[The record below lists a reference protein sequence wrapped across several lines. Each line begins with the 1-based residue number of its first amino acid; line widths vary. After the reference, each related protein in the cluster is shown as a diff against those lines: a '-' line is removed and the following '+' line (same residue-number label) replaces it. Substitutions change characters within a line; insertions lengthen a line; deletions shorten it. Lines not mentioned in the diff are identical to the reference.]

1 MSSKRQEPKYKINRR
16 LGVNLW
22 GRPKSPLN
30 RREYGPGQ
38 HGQRRK
44 KPSDFGTQLA
54 AKQKLKGYYAN
65 LGERQF
71 RRLYEEAVRRRGDT
85 GDNLVELLERR
96 LDAVVYR
103 MKLVPTPFAAR
114 QLVNHGHVRV
124 NGRRVTIPS
133 YSVRDGD
140 EIELGAKAKAMA
152 LVMEASRS
160 GERDVPDYVEIDHDR
175 MKGRFI
181 RAPKPTDVPLSGVDG
196 AKPRHRVLFALRPP
210 AMPADRP
217 DPPPPKWRH
226 SSDTPHESRD
236 KTRLLLF
243 FGGSSPRSHRRF
255 P

>member
-1 MSSKRQEPKYKINRR
+1 MSSKRDEPKYKINRR
-16 LGVNLW
+16 LAVNLW

-114 QLVNHGHVRV
+114 QLVNHGHVLV

-140 EIELGAKAKAMA
+140 TIELKAKAKQMA
-152 LVMEASRS
+152 LVLEAASS

-175 MKGRFI
+175 MRGRFI
-181 RAPKPTDVPLSGVDG
+181 RAPKPTDVPYPGDDG
-196 AKPRHRVLFALRPP
+196 AQSRHRILFALTRFVEPRQKP
-210 AMPADRP
+210 RFARLFSLRDLLDTDGASVLGGRNLDR
-217 DPPPPKWRH
+217 
-226 SSDTPHESRD
+226 
-236 KTRLLLF
+236 RL
-243 FGGSSPRSHRRF
+243 RC
-255 P
+255 

>member
-1 MSSKRQEPKYKINRR
+1 MTKRAESKYKVNRR
-16 LGVNLW
+16 LGINLW

-96 LDAVVYR
+96 LDVVVYR

-140 EIELGAKAKAMA
+140 TIELKARAKEMV
-152 LVMEASRS
+152 LVLEASRS
-160 GERDVPDYVEIDHDR
+160 SE
-175 MKGRFI
+175 
-181 RAPKPTDVPLSGVDG
+181 
-196 AKPRHRVLFALRPP
+196 
-210 AMPADRP
+210 
-217 DPPPPKWRH
+217 
-226 SSDTPHESRD
+226 
-236 KTRLLLF
+236 
-243 FGGSSPRSHRRF
+243 
-255 P
+255 